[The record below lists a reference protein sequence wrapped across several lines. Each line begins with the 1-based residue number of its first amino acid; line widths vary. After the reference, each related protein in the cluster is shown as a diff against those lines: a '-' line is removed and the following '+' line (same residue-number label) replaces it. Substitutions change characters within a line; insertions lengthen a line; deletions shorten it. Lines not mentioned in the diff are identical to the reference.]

1 MIIFC
6 QNATK
11 YLVTLRFVTHLARF
25 MYFGLDRVQIGLR
38 LGSDWV
44 QIGFRSGSDQVQ
56 IRFGSGSDR
65 VKSYMKSLKI
75 ELGYEI

>member
-25 MYFGLDRVQIGLR
+25 MYFGLDRVQIGFR
-38 LGSDWV
+38 LGSD
-44 QIGFRSGSDQVQ
+44 RVQ

-75 ELGYEI
+75 ELEYEI

>member
-1 MIIFC
+1 MIIFS

-25 MYFGLDRVQIGLR
+25 MYFGLD
-38 LGSDWV
+38 WF
-44 QIGFRSGSDQVQ
+44 QIGFRLGSAQVR
-56 IRFGSGSDR
+56 IGFGLGSDR
-65 VKSYMKSLKI
+65 VKSYMKSVKI